1 MTAEV
6 PRVFLLDPR
15 PLRAAKRRLDAGD
28 PELAPALAALRAEAD
43 AALAVGPFSVIDKEA
58 TPPSGDKHDYLS
70 LGTYWWPDPAQ
81 PDGRPYI
88 RRDGEVNP
96 EGHTLDNAALREL
109 CAAIETLALAY
120 HFSGHEPYAAHA
132 ARLLRAWFLDEATRM
147 NPHLEYAQAI
157 PGVCA
162 GRGIGIIDTAKLV
175 PLIDAVG
182 LLGGAAAWT
191 AADHAGLT
199 AWFRRYLRWLI
210 ESAHGRA
217 EAAEHNNH
225 GTWFDVQTALF
236 ALFVGEEATARA
248 ILRDNAPSRIASQ
261 IEPDGRQPHEL
272 VRTRSLSY
280 STMNLRG
287 FCDLATLGERV
298 GVDLWAF
305 LTADGRGLRQA
316 LAWLHKAAVPPA
328 TWDYPQ
334 ITPPDWAALALL
346 LRRAALRYDDPT
358 LSTGA
363 ERLPGVEATT
373 ERSALLYA
381 THGGN

>member
-1 MTAEV
+1 MDGEA

-15 PLRAAKRRLDAGD
+15 SLGATKRRLAAGD
-28 PELAPALAALRAEAD
+28 PALAPAFAALRAEAE
-43 AALAVGPFSVIDKEA
+43 AALTVGPFSVLDKEA
-58 TPPSGDKHDYLS
+58 MPPSGDKHDYLS
-70 LGTYWWPDPAQ
+70 LGTYWWPDPTQ
-81 PDGRPYI
+81 PDGLPYI

-96 EGHTLDNAALREL
+96 EGYALDNAALREL
-109 CAAIETLALAY
+109 CTAVETLALAY
-120 HFSGHEPYAAHA
+120 HFSDHEPYAAHA

-191 AADHAGLT
+191 ATDGAGLI

-210 ESAHGRA
+210 ESEHGRA
-217 EAAEHNNH
+217 EAAERNNH

-236 ALFVGEEATARA
+236 ALFVSEEEVARA
-248 ILRDNAPSRIASQ
+248 ILRDSVPRRIASQ

-272 VRTRSLSY
+272 ARTRSLSY

-298 GVDLWAF
+298 GVELWAF
-305 LTADGRGLRQA
+305 HTADGRGLQQA
-316 LAWLHKAAVPPA
+316 LTWLRA
-328 TWDYPQ
+328 TALDTTPWPYPQ
-334 ITPPDWAALALL
+334 ITPPDYAGLLAL
-346 LRRAALRYDDPT
+346 LRRAARHYDDPAF
-358 LSTGA
+358 A
-363 ERLPGVEATT
+363 EAIGRLPGVDTAAD
-373 ERSALLYA
+373 RSALLYPPDEDR
-381 THGGN
+381 